1 MLPTETLTRER
12 KNIMTNDGQPRI
24 VVIGGGTGMPVL
36 LRGLK
41 QYPVDITA
49 IVTVADDGGSSGRL
63 REDLHIPPPGD
74 IRNVLAALSDVEP
87 LVEEMF
93 QHRFTNSNELSGHSL
108 GNLILAAMTS
118 ITGNFVH
125 AIQEMSKFLNV
136 HGKVLPAAN
145 QNVVLHAKM
154 EDGTTVSGE
163 SKIPYS
169 GKKIKQVYLTP
180 RNIYPLPET
189 IQAIRQADLIIIG
202 PGSLYTSILPNLLVP
217 KLGDE
222 VCHARAKK
230 VYICNLMTQAG
241 ETLGYTASDHVKAIY
256 DHMNC
261 EFINTILVN
270 NEEIPKDVKLRY
282 NEELAEPVYY
292 DLPDLYD
299 LGLEVVH
306 ADIANL
312 ANGALRHDP
321 KKVAKI
327 LYDMLINETNKRY
340 EA

>member
-1 MLPTETLTRER
+1 MS
-12 KNIMTNDGQPRI
+12 IYGQPRI
-24 VVIGGGTGMPVL
+24 VVIGGGTGLPVL

-74 IRNVLAALSDVEP
+74 IRNVLASLSDVEP

-93 QHRFTNSNELSGHSL
+93 QHRFKTSNELSGHSL

-125 AIQEMSKFLNV
+125 AIQEMSKILNV

-145 QNVVLHAKM
+145 QSVVLHAEM
-154 EDGTTVSGE
+154 EDGTIVSGE

-169 GKKIKQVYLTP
+169 GKRIKKVFMTP
-180 RNIYPLPET
+180 ENIRPLPET

-217 KLGDE
+217 KIGDE
-222 VCHARAKK
+222 LCRSHAKK

-241 ETLGYTASDHVKAIY
+241 ETHGFSASDHVKALY
-256 DHMNC
+256 DHMSC
-261 EFINTILVN
+261 AFINTILVN
-270 NEEIPKDVKLRY
+270 NEEIPQDIQLRY
-282 NEELAEPVYY
+282 NEELADPVVY
-292 DLPDLYD
+292 DLPRLFE

-306 ADIANL
+306 ADIAYQE
-312 ANGALRHDP
+312 NGALRHDP

-327 LYDMLINETNKRY
+327 LYNLLLIETKKRY
-340 EA
+340 ET

>member
-1 MLPTETLTRER
+1 MREL
-12 KNIMTNDGQPRI
+12 GQPRI
-24 VVIGGGTGMPVL
+24 VIIGGGTGLPVL

-63 REDLHIPPPGD
+63 RDDLQIPPPGD

-93 QHRFTNSNELSGHSL
+93 QHRFKTSNELSGHSL

-125 AIQEMSKFLNV
+125 AIQEMSKVLNV
-136 HGKVLPAAN
+136 RGKVLPAAN
-145 QNVVLHAKM
+145 QSVVLHAEM
-154 EDGTTVSGE
+154 EDGTIVSGE

-169 GKKIKQVYLTP
+169 GKKIKRVFLTP
-180 RNIYPLPET
+180 EVITPLPES

-217 KLGDE
+217 RLGE
-222 VCHARAKK
+222 EICHSQAKK

-241 ETLGYTASDHVKAIY
+241 ETHGYTASDHIKAIY
-256 DHMNC
+256 EHMTC
-261 EFINTILVN
+261 AFMDTILVN
-270 NEEIPKDVKLRY
+270 NKEIPEDIQLRY
-282 NEELAEPVYY
+282 NEELADPVNY
-292 DLPDLYD
+292 DLERINE
-299 LGLEVVH
+299 LGVEVVH
-306 ADIANL
+306 ADIAVQE
-312 ANGALRHDP
+312 NGALRHDP

-327 LYDMLINETNKRY
+327 LYNLLLDETKQ
-340 EA
+340 

>member
-1 MLPTETLTRER
+1 
-12 KNIMTNDGQPRI
+12 
-24 VVIGGGTGMPVL
+24 
-36 LRGLK
+36 
-41 QYPVDITA
+41 VDITA

-74 IRNVLAALSDVEP
+74 IRNVLASLSDVEP

-93 QHRFTNSNELSGHSL
+93 QHRFKTSNELSGHSL

-125 AIQEMSKFLNV
+125 AIQEMSKILNV

-145 QNVVLHAKM
+145 QSVVLHAEM
-154 EDGTTVSGE
+154 EDGTIVSGE

-169 GKKIKQVYLTP
+169 GKRIKKVFMTP
-180 RNIYPLPET
+180 DNIRPLPET

-217 KLGDE
+217 RIGDE
-222 VCHARAKK
+222 LCRSHAKK

-241 ETLGYTASDHVKAIY
+241 ETHGFTASDHVKALY
-256 DHMNC
+256 DHMSC
-261 EFINTILVN
+261 AFINTILVN
-270 NEEIPKDVKLRY
+270 NEEIPQDIQLRY
-282 NEELAEPVYY
+282 NEELADPVLY
-292 DLPDLYD
+292 DLPRLFE

-306 ADIANL
+306 ADIAYQE
-312 ANGALRHDP
+312 NGALRHDP

-327 LYDMLINETNKRY
+327 LYNLLLTETKKRY
-340 EA
+340 ET

>member
-1 MLPTETLTRER
+1 MRE
-12 KNIMTNDGQPRI
+12 IGQPRI
-24 VVIGGGTGMPVL
+24 VIIGGGTGLPVL

-63 REDLHIPPPGD
+63 RDDLHIPPPGD

-93 QHRFTNSNELSGHSL
+93 QHRFKAGNELSGHSL

-125 AIQEMSKFLNV
+125 AIQEMSKVLNV
-136 HGKVLPAAN
+136 RGKVLPAAN
-145 QNVVLHAKM
+145 QSVVLHAEM
-154 EDGTTVSGE
+154 EDGTIVSGE

-169 GKKIKQVYLTP
+169 GKKIKKVFLTP
-180 RNIYPLPET
+180 RVIRPLPET
-189 IQAIRQADLIIIG
+189 LQAIRQADLIIIG

-217 KLGDE
+217 KLGE
-222 VCHARAKK
+222 AVCHSHAKK

-241 ETLGYTASDHVKAIY
+241 ETHGYTASDHVRAIL
-256 DHMNC
+256 DHMAC
-261 EFINTILVN
+261 SFIDTILVN
-270 NEEIPKDVKLRY
+270 NEEVPADIQLRY
-282 NEELAEPVYY
+282 NQELADPVQY
-292 DLPDLYD
+292 DLPRLYE

-306 ADIANL
+306 ADIAIQE
-312 ANGALRHDP
+312 NGALRHDP
-321 KKVAKI
+321 KKVANI
-327 LYDMLINETNKRY
+327 LYNLLVTETKKHF

>member
-1 MLPTETLTRER
+1 MREL
-12 KNIMTNDGQPRI
+12 GQPRI
-24 VVIGGGTGMPVL
+24 VVIGGGTGLPVL

-63 REDLHIPPPGD
+63 RENLHIPPPGD
-74 IRNVLAALSDVEP
+74 IRNVLASLSDVEP

-93 QHRFTNSNELSGHSL
+93 QHRFKTANELSGHSL

-125 AIQEMSKFLNV
+125 AIQEMSKILNV
-136 HGKVLPAAN
+136 RGKVLPAAN
-145 QNVVLHAKM
+145 QSVVLHAEM
-154 EDGTTVSGE
+154 EDGAIVSGE

-169 GKKIKQVYLTP
+169 GKKIKKVFLTSKSSI
-180 RNIYPLPET
+180 RPLPES

-217 KLGDE
+217 RLGDE
-222 VCHARAKK
+222 LCRSHAKK

-241 ETLGYTASDHVKAIY
+241 ETHGFTASDHVKAIY
-256 DHMNC
+256 DHMSC
-261 EFINTILVN
+261 SFINTILVN
-270 NEEIPKDVKLRY
+270 NEEIPPDIQLRY
-282 NEELAEPVYY
+282 NEELADPVQY
-292 DLPDLYD
+292 DLPELSE

-306 ADIANL
+306 ADIAYQE
-312 ANGALRHDP
+312 NGALRHDP

-327 LYDMLINETNKRY
+327 LYNLLIDETKKRY
-340 EA
+340 ES

>member
-1 MLPTETLTRER
+1 MS
-12 KNIMTNDGQPRI
+12 IYGQPRI
-24 VVIGGGTGMPVL
+24 VVIGGGTGLPVL

-63 REDLHIPPPGD
+63 REDLRIPPPGD
-74 IRNVLAALSDVEP
+74 IRNVLASLSDVEP

-93 QHRFTNSNELSGHSL
+93 QHRFKTSNELSGHSL

-125 AIQEMSKFLNV
+125 AIQEMSKILNV

-145 QNVVLHAKM
+145 QSVVLHAEM
-154 EDGTTVSGE
+154 EDGTIVSGE

-169 GKKIKQVYLTP
+169 GKRIKKVFMTPEKI
-180 RNIYPLPET
+180 RPLPEAL
-189 IQAIRQADLIIIG
+189 QAIRQADLIIIG

-217 KLGDE
+217 KIGDE
-222 VCHARAKK
+222 LCRSHAKK

-241 ETLGYTASDHVKAIY
+241 ETHGFSASDHVKALY
-256 DHMNC
+256 DHMSC
-261 EFINTILVN
+261 AFINTILVN
-270 NEEIPKDVKLRY
+270 NEEIPQDIQLRY
-282 NEELAEPVYY
+282 NEELADPVVY
-292 DLPDLYD
+292 DLERLFE

-306 ADIANL
+306 ADIAYQE
-312 ANGALRHDP
+312 NGALRHDP

-327 LYDMLINETNKRY
+327 LYNLLLVETKKRY
-340 EA
+340 ET

>member
-1 MLPTETLTRER
+1 MRES
-12 KNIMTNDGQPRI
+12 GQPRI
-24 VVIGGGTGMPVL
+24 VVIGGGTGLPVL

-41 QYPVDITA
+41 QFPVDITA

-63 REDLHIPPPGD
+63 RENLHIPPPGD
-74 IRNVLAALSDVEP
+74 IRNVLASLSDVEP

-93 QHRFTNSNELSGHSL
+93 QHRFKTANELSGHSL

-125 AIQEMSKFLNV
+125 AIQEMSKILNV
-136 HGKVLPAAN
+136 RGKVLPAAN
-145 QNVVLHAKM
+145 QSVVLHAEM
-154 EDGTTVSGE
+154 EDGAIVSGE

-169 GKKIKQVYLTP
+169 GKKIKRVYLTSKSSI
-180 RNIYPLPET
+180 RPLPES

-217 KLGDE
+217 RLGDE
-222 VCHARAKK
+222 VCNSLAKK

-241 ETLGYTASDHVKAIY
+241 ETHGFTASDHVKAIY
-256 DHMNC
+256 DHMNRS
-261 EFINTILVN
+261 FINTILVN
-270 NEEIPKDVKLRY
+270 NEEIPPDIQLRY
-282 NEELAEPVYY
+282 NEELADPVLY
-292 DLPDLYD
+292 DLPELSE

-306 ADIANL
+306 ADIAYQE
-312 ANGALRHDP
+312 NGALRHDP

-327 LYDMLINETNKRY
+327 LYNLLIDETKRRY
-340 EA
+340 ES